1 MLKRMRDH
9 FKALSITLWLV
20 IAAFI
25 GTTFLVW
32 GMRATSDGGR
42 RGMVATVGGEGISFE
57 EYSRAYRQ
65 LYQQYQRLLGEAFDE
80 KRAEELKL
88 KEQALDG
95 LIVRRLILQ
104 EAKRMGLS
112 ISAEELRAEIKAI
125 PTFVEGGR
133 FSRERYL
140 RVLEANRLTP
150 ERFEEDFKKD
160 LLVRKVE
167 ELIKGSAKVSPLEAW
182 ELYRASKEKL
192 RVQYVLFPFDHAQG
206 KPSKEETKASAS
218 KLLALLKEGRPF
230 GKAAAE
236 ANLSAAQLS
245 FTSGEPLKG
254 IPDEAAFKE
263 AAVALKVG
271 ETSPLVQGEKAAYL
285 VHLLDRQDPD
295 REEFEKEKGALLKAL
310 LLRKREQLFTQWLQE
325 LRAKRQVKVER
336 ELL

>member
-42 RGMVATVGGEGISFE
+42 TGMVAKVGGEGISFE
-57 EYSRAYRQ
+57 EYSRAYRRF
-65 LYQQYQRLLGEAFDE
+65 YQQYQRLLGEAFDE
-80 KRAEELKL
+80 KKAEELKL
-88 KEQALDG
+88 KEQALEG
-95 LIVRRLILQ
+95 LIVRRLVLQ

-112 ISAEELRAEIKAI
+112 ISPEELRAEIKAT
-125 PTFVEGGR
+125 PTFAEGGR

-150 ERFEEDFKKD
+150 ERFEEDLRKD

-182 ELYRASKEKL
+182 EIYRVSKEKL
-192 RVQYVLFPFDHAQG
+192 TVQYVLFPFDEAQG
-206 KPSKEETKASAS
+206 KPSKEGAEASAS

-230 GKAAAE
+230 GKAAEE
-236 ANLSAAQLS
+236 ANLPAAQLS
-245 FTSGEPLKG
+245 FTFGDPLKG
-254 IPDEAAFKE
+254 IPDEAALKK
-263 AAVALKVG
+263 AASALKER
-271 ETSPLVQGEKAAYL
+271 ETSPLIQGEKAAYL

-295 REEFEKEKGALLKAL
+295 REEFEKQKGALMSAL
-310 LLRKREQLFTQWLQE
+310 LLRKRERLFAQWLQE
-325 LRAKRQVKVER
+325 LRAKRQVKVEQQR
-336 ELL
+336 L